1 MEELLEKVAPILET
15 KMVPIVDALEKAD
28 ATSKEYTDLLTAF
41 NSTMVVYSQL
51 QELFIRRALAA
62 QKEEEVINVEE
73 DK

>member
-1 MEELLEKVAPILET
+1 MEELLERVAPILET

-28 ATSKEYTDLLTAF
+28 STTKEYTDLLTAF

>member
-28 ATSKEYTDLLTAF
+28 ATTKEYNDLLTAF

-62 QKEEEVINVEE
+62 QKEEEIINVEE

>member
-28 ATSKEYTDLLTAF
+28 ATTKEYTDLLTAF

-51 QELFIRRALAA
+51 QELFIRRALAS
-62 QKEEEVINVEE
+62 QTEEVVNVEE